1 LVQQKSD
8 PAFNSAE
15 GYETGH
21 SQPCKDCDQDIVK
34 YKTDLPYDADVTST
48 QAHYKAQEADR
59 GGQFNFDPEPF
70 QQPFKSEEQYRYSAA
85 QRDVANNDASQSLA
99 DLLPQREPSQQATNA
114 IVQEKSKTAVKSASR
129 TSEKVEAKSRTA
141 MKTQTKAEKMQSFQA
156 MRKKMMSNWGTK

>member
-1 LVQQKSD
+1 
-8 PAFNSAE
+8 
-15 GYETGH
+15 
-21 SQPCKDCDQDIVK
+21 
-34 YKTDLPYDADVTST
+34 
-48 QAHYKAQEADR
+48 
-59 GGQFNFDPEPF
+59 
-70 QQPFKSEEQYRYSAA
+70 
-85 QRDVANNDASQSLA
+85 VANNDASQSLA